1 MQQQQLKEG
10 SLEQD
15 NLTSGNRQK
24 SRRKEVIKIR
34 SEINETGMKKIIVK
48 INKTK
53 TWFFEKIKK
62 IDEPLTGKEKNE
74 KGSNKLEIKSY
85 NRHHKIQRITRE
97 YYKQVSANKTS

>member
-1 MQQQQLKEG
+1 
-10 SLEQD
+10 
-15 NLTSGNRQK
+15 
-24 SRRKEVIKIR
+24 
-34 SEINETGMKKIIVK
+34 MKKIIVK